1 MSLSEGPRPST
12 EDAVAAPA
20 VLTGAGENALLAPR
34 SRGLRALP
42 AHWRNPLGVIG
53 AVIIILDILM
63 ALFGHL
69 IWTIDDTAQDAQR
82 LLGPSWD
89 HPFGTDQLGRD
100 TLARIIGGASVSLE
114 VGFVAVGI
122 ALVAGVIVGVAAGY
136 LGGWLDAGLMRVM
149 DMMFALPALVLAIV
163 IAGMLGPSRTHAMIA
178 IGIVYTP
185 AFARVVRGAVLS
197 LMELPYLEAARALGT
212 RRRHVVTRHLLPNIL
227 AVILV
232 LTTTYLSTAILSE
245 ASLSFL
251 GLGAQPPQPSWGSML
266 NESRTYMVTSP
277 WVAVFPGA
285 AIMLVVLGF
294 NLLGDGLR
302 DILDPRLRDL

>member
-1 MSLSEGPRPST
+1 MTPLPREP
-12 EDAVAAPA
+12 EPVADEAVAAPA
-20 VLTGAGENALLAPR
+20 LLRAGEGALLAPR
-34 SRGLRALP
+34 GSGLRAR
-42 AHWRNPLGVIG
+42 WRNPLGVIG
-53 AVIIILDILM
+53 GVIIVFDILL

-69 IWTIDDTAQDAQR
+69 VWTIDDTAQDAPR
-82 LLGPSWD
+82 LLGPSLD
-89 HPFGTDQLGRD
+89 HPFGTDQL
-100 TLARIIGGASVSLE
+100 ARHARAHHRRASASLE
-114 VGFVAVGI
+114 VGAIAVGI
-122 ALVAGVIVGVAAGY
+122 ALAAGLLVGVAAGY
-136 LGGWLDAGLMRVM
+136 LGGWLDAALMRVM
-149 DMMFALPALVLAIV
+149 DIMFALPALILAIV
-163 IAGMLGPSRTHAMIA
+163 IAGPPGPSRTHAMIA

-197 LMELPYLEAARALGT
+197 IMELPYVEAARALGT
-212 RRRHVVTRHLLPNIL
+212 RRRRVVTRHLLPNI
-227 AVILV
+227 AAIVLV
-232 LTTTYLSTAILSE
+232 LATTYLSTAILAE

-266 NESRTYMVTSP
+266 NESRTYMIVSP

>member
-1 MSLSEGPRPST
+1 MTPLPREP
-12 EDAVAAPA
+12 EPVADEAVAAPA
-20 VLTGAGENALLAPR
+20 LLRAGEGALLAPR
-34 SRGLRALP
+34 GSGLRAR
-42 AHWRNPLGVIG
+42 WRNPLGVIG
-53 AVIIILDILM
+53 GVIIVFDILL

-69 IWTIDDTAQDAQR
+69 VWTIDDTAQDAPR
-82 LLGPSWD
+82 LLGPSLD

-114 VGFVAVGI
+114 VGAIAVGI
-122 ALVAGVIVGVAAGY
+122 ALAAGLLVGVAAGY
-136 LGGWLDAGLMRVM
+136 LGGWLDAALMRVM
-149 DMMFALPALVLAIV
+149 DIMFALPALILAIV
-163 IAGMLGPSRTHAMIA
+163 IAGLLGPSRTHAMIA

-197 LMELPYLEAARALGT
+197 IMELPYVEAARALGT
-212 RRRHVVTRHLLPNIL
+212 RRRRVVTRHLLPNI
-227 AVILV
+227 AAIVLV
-232 LTTTYLSTAILSE
+232 LATTYLSTAILAE

-266 NESRTYMVTSP
+266 NESRTYMIVSP